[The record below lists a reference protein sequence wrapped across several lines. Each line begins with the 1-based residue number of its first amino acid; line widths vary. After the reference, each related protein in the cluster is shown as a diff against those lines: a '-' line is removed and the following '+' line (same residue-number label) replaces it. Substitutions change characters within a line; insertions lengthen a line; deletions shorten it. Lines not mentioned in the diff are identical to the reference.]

1 MAHFLICLQAV
12 EKGSP
17 ASLHSIASLQRSDKY
32 AAARRFLARLASETF
47 LNSLKHRFSTLCLI
61 VTLGVVSTWPDAWAQ
76 STLEKIQR
84 TATLTIGTRTGSP
97 PFAYV
102 NKNNE
107 WVGFSIDLVERFI
120 VPGLSKKTGK
130 AIKLEKKESAPQTR
144 IPLLTSNAVDLIAET
159 MTDTQSRRDSVDFS
173 LTFFVTGAQ
182 FLVKKGSPIKGIQ
195 SLGGMRIAAQQG
207 STNARIIR
215 ERVPTARLLEFPD
228 QPAAFQALAQGQVQ
242 AYTNDGI
249 QLAGLKAKAPKP
261 DDWVVAGEFYS
272 YEPYGMA
279 MRKNDS
285 DFRHAI
291 NVALMEAIES
301 GKYFELY
308 DRWFGPKGEVPYP
321 LAPDIKRFLQMQV
334 VPK

>member
-1 MAHFLICLQAV
+1 MRLLFAVTFAFIATAAHLQA
-12 EKGSP
+12 
-17 ASLHSIASLQRSDKY
+17 
-32 AAARRFLARLASETF
+32 ET
-47 LNSLKHRFSTLCLI
+47 
-61 VTLGVVSTWPDAWAQ
+61 
-76 STLEKIQR
+76 TLEKVER
-84 TATLTIGTRTGSP
+84 TGTFTIGTRTGSP

-107 WVGFSIDLVERFI
+107 WVGFSIDLVEKAI
-120 VPGLSKKTGK
+120 LPVLAKKVAK
-130 AIKLEKKESAPQTR
+130 QIKLEKKESTPQTR

-159 MTDTQSRRDSVDFS
+159 MTDTQSRRDNVDFS
-173 LTFFVTGAQ
+173 LTYFVTGAQ

-195 SLGGMRIAAQQG
+195 TIGGKRVAAQQG

-215 ERVPTARLLEFPD
+215 ERAPSARLLEFPD
-228 QPAAFQALAQGQVQ
+228 QPAAFQALVQGQVQ

-261 DDWVVAGEFYS
+261 DDWAVVGEYYS

-285 DFRHAI
+285 DFRQVV
-291 NVALMEAIES
+291 NVALMDAIES
-301 GKYFELY
+301 GKYLELY
-308 DRWFGPKGEVPYP
+308 GKWFGPKGEVPYP
-321 LAPDIKRFLQMQV
+321 LAPETKRFLQMQV

>member
-1 MAHFLICLQAV
+1 MRLLFAVTLAFIATAAHLQA
-12 EKGSP
+12 
-17 ASLHSIASLQRSDKY
+17 
-32 AAARRFLARLASETF
+32 ET
-47 LNSLKHRFSTLCLI
+47 
-61 VTLGVVSTWPDAWAQ
+61 
-76 STLEKIQR
+76 TLEKVAR
-84 TATLTIGTRTGSP
+84 TGTFTIGTRTGSP

-107 WVGFSIDLVERFI
+107 WVGFSIDLVEKAI
-120 VPGLSKKTGK
+120 VPVLAKKVAK
-130 AIKLEKKESAPQTR
+130 QIKLEKKESTPQTR

-159 MTDTQSRRDSVDFS
+159 MTDTQSRRDNVDFS
-173 LTFFVTGAQ
+173 LTYFVTGAQ

-195 SLGGMRIAAQQG
+195 TIGGKRVAAQQG

-215 ERVPTARLLEFPD
+215 ERAPTARLLEFPD
-228 QPAAFQALAQGQVQ
+228 QPAAFQALVQGQVQ

-261 DDWVVAGEFYS
+261 DDWAVVGEYYS

-285 DFRHAI
+285 DFRQVI
-291 NVALMEAIES
+291 NVALMDAIES
-301 GKYFELY
+301 GKYLELY
-308 DRWFGPKGEVPYP
+308 DKWFGPKGEVPYP
-321 LAPDIKRFLQMQV
+321 LALETRRFLQMQV

>member
-1 MAHFLICLQAV
+1 MKRLLLFL
-12 EKGSP
+12 
-17 ASLHSIASLQRSDKY
+17 ASLVAVSGNIT
-32 AAARRFLARLASETF
+32 AAVAET
-47 LNSLKHRFSTLCLI
+47 
-61 VTLGVVSTWPDAWAQ
+61 
-76 STLEKIQR
+76 TLEKISR
-84 TATLTIGTRTGSP
+84 TGVLTIGTRTGSP
-97 PFAYV
+97 PFAFV

-107 WVGFSIDLVERFI
+107 WVGFSIDLVEQTI
-120 VPGLSKKTGK
+120 VPIVAKKAGK
-130 AIKLEKKESAPQTR
+130 EIKIERKESTPQTR

-173 LTFFVTGAQ
+173 LTFFATGAQ
-182 FLVKKGSPIKGIQ
+182 FLVKKGSPIKGLQ
-195 SLGGMRIAAQQG
+195 SIAGRRVAAQQG

-215 ERVPTARLLEFPD
+215 ERVPNAKLLEFPD
-228 QPAAFQALAQGQVQ
+228 QPAAFQALVQGQVQ

-261 DDWVVAGEFYS
+261 DEWIVVGEFFS

-285 DFRHAI
+285 DFRQVV
-291 NVALMEAIES
+291 NVGLMEAIAS

-308 DRWFGPKGEVPYP
+308 DKWFGPKSDVPYP
-321 LAPDIKRFLQMQV
+321 LAPETKRFLQMQV